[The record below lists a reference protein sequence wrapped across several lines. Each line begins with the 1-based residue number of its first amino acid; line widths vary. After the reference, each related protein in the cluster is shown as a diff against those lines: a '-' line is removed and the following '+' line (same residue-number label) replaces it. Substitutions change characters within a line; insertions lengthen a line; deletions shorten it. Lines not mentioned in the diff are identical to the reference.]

1 MSIFRGTAHL
11 PAAVARDYDFG
22 MSEATKLATDYRT
35 EFADFGDAVYLNVS
49 YHGPLPLAS
58 IRAAQE
64 ALEWKKLPFRIPD
77 GVHFDLPDRVRGKL
91 ARVVGAQPNDV
102 AITTGASAGTAS
114 VAAGIDWQPGDEVL
128 IGQRE
133 FPLHFSTWLPYER
146 AGKLTRRVISPAG
159 RFITADDYIRA
170 IGPRTKLVS
179 ASLVRF
185 DDGARLDAA
194 RVAEACHAVGAMLLL
209 DASQCAGAMP
219 ISVTDLAA
227 DFIVGSGYK
236 WLLGPYGVAFFWV
249 KPEAGE
255 RLVTGPLN
263 FMALEGARNFSGLP
277 TENLRAVPGARR
289 WDAAET
295 ANFTNLAALDA
306 SLDLVLAVGIDAVA
320 DHNHALVSQIIER
333 LPGSRCVLAS
343 PAERERRGPYVC
355 IAARDPNETPALFE
369 KLRANRIYA
378 SLREGSIRISP
389 YLYNTPE
396 QISRAMDL
404 LS

>member
-1 MSIFRGTAHL
+1 MA
-11 PAAVARDYDFG
+11 
-22 MSEATKLATDYRT
+22 EATQLAIDYRK
-35 EFADFGDAVYLNVS
+35 EFADFGDVIYLNVS

-58 IRAAQE
+58 VRAARG
-64 ALEWKKLPFRIPD
+64 ALEWKMLPFRIPD
-77 GVHFDLPDRVRGKL
+77 DLHFDLPDRVRGKI
-91 ARVVGAQPNDV
+91 ARIIGAQPDDV
-102 AITTGASAGTAS
+102 AITTGAGAGAAC

-128 IGQRE
+128 IGRRE
-133 FPLHFSTWLPYER
+133 FPLHFSAWLSYER

-159 RFITADDYIRA
+159 RFIAADDYIRA
-170 IGPRTKLVS
+170 IGPRTRLVS

-219 ISVTDLAA
+219 MSVKDLGA

-249 KPEAGE
+249 APEAGE
-255 RLVTGPLN
+255 RLITGPLN
-263 FMALEGARNFSGLP
+263 FLALEGARNFIELP
-277 TENLRAVPGARR
+277 AENLREVPGARR

-306 SLDLVLAVGIDAVA
+306 SLDLVLAAGVDAVA

-333 LPGSRCVLAS
+333 LPGSRCTLAS

-355 IAARDPNETPALFE
+355 IAGRDASETPGLFE
-369 KLRANRIYA
+369 KLRANRVFV
-378 SLREGSIRISP
+378 SLREGSIRIAP

-396 QISRAMDL
+396 QISHLMDL
-404 LS
+404 LSA